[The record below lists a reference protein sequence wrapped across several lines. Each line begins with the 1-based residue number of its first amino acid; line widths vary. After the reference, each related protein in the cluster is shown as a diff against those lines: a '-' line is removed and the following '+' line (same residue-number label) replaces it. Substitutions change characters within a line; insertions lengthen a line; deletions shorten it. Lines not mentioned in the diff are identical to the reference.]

1 MTKDSRVN
9 LRISSEKH
17 EALRKIAESRGVSMS
32 ALLEEYINR
41 LIRREK
47 KRGDK

>member
-1 MTKDSRVN
+1 MN

-17 EALRKIAESRGVSMS
+17 EALRKIAEARGVSMT

-41 LIRREK
+41 LIRRES
-47 KRGDK
+47 KRVDK